1 MNFLMGLSPVRGQ
14 LRAPRSGQ
22 DMGQMGRDLIL
33 PGEFECLTVTRL
45 SAQTL
50 CRAGAIFYARVGDSR
65 TQ

>member
-1 MNFLMGLSPVRGQ
+1 
-14 LRAPRSGQ
+14 
-22 DMGQMGRDLIL
+22 MGQMGRDLIL